1 MGRKLSKNLSR
12 RSKFGVFLGWAAC
25 GLTGTG
31 KRRER
36 RRSANKEQSGG
47 EDGQRAACIPESVSI
62 FAGFQSWNA
71 IVRIEAP
78 GDLFS

>member
-1 MGRKLSKNLSR
+1 MQNGAEIVE
-12 RSKFGVFLGWAAC
+12 KFKPAIKIRGIFRLGSVWPDRHWKA
-25 GLTGTG
+25 
-31 KRRER
+31 